1 MVTTKIRKCHRFR
14 DKDNCYKSRHSLF
27 VSCTLHR
34 IQQPFRN
41 YDSWIFTNITTLRL
55 FLTKLPKVVLSNSSK
70 QSWKFGFV
78 DPEWIVCWDKIKFND
93 IFVILATDKTRN
105 LRRVKM
111 DIYVSSKKLRQF
123 SISCSLVYI
132 LLQ

>member
-34 IQQPFRN
+34 IQQLFRN

-55 FLTKLPKVVLSNSSK
+55 FLTKLLKVVLSNSSK
-70 QSWKFGFV
+70 QSWKFGLV

-93 IFVILATDKTRN
+93 IFVILATQIKPG
-105 LRRVKM
+105 
-111 DIYVSSKKLRQF
+111 IYEEWRWTYMCHQKNF
-123 SISCSLVYI
+123 NDSLF
-132 LLQ
+132 LAH